1 MLDIRGRIG
10 ERSPP
15 GRRSMSMVRRPQPT
29 LTRLLLAAVSLVAAL
44 GSSADARTCSSTVPI
59 ACGTTPEGVL
69 SAFGETD
76 CYQFTVGM
84 GETVSIT
91 TQVTAGVFQ
100 PCWQLQG
107 IAGTVCGQATRTLSA
122 GTYTIEVFDANDD
135 QIGAYDVNLV
145 VVSDSPSNC
154 GEALACGQTP
164 ARNITSVG
172 ESETYR
178 FVAAAHETVSI
189 TAQETGGG
197 LNACWELYDPI
208 GQSLGI
214 ACGQFEKTLAV
225 AGGYTIRVF
234 DANNYTKTGSY
245 DVNLVFVSDTASNCG
260 EAITCGQTLPRSIA
274 DVGESGTFQFL
285 AVAGETVSIT
295 AKATGGG
302 MFACW
307 TLYDPQGSQVASGC
321 GQDEQRLAFAGT
333 STTRG

>member
-29 LTRLLLAAVSLVAAL
+29 LTRLLLAAVSLVGAL
-44 GSSADARTCSSTVPI
+44 GSSADAQTCAAI
-59 ACGTTPEGVL
+59 ACGDTMSGAL
-69 SAFGETD
+69 SVIGETD
-76 CYQFTVGM
+76 CYQFTVGE

-107 IAGTVCGQATRTLSA
+107 IAGTVCGQATRTLTA
-122 GTYTIEVFDANDD
+122 GTYTIQVFDNGND
-135 QIGAYDVNLV
+135 QSGAYDVNLT
-145 VVSDSPSNC
+145 VVSDTASNC
-154 GEALACGQTP
+154 GAPLTCGETLAG
-164 ARNITSVG
+164 NISSVG
-172 ESETYR
+172 ESYTYR

-197 LNACWELYDPI
+197 LSACWELYDPN

-214 ACGQFEKTLAV
+214 ACGQLEKTLAV

-234 DANNYTKTGSY
+234 DVGYTKTGSF

-274 DVGESGTFQFL
+274 DVGERGTFQFL